1 MRQLFTSLFSLII
14 IGMNAQNNMEVYFDY
29 NSSALTSQT
38 KLTLSKL
45 DLTKIDVLGIYGYTD
60 TIGSV
65 AFNTTL
71 AGQRVK
77 AVCGYLKVKNPI
89 SNEKA
94 NIGELFDYAPL
105 DKDNRKVVI
114 QTKAKTVEAKSFEDN
129 LKNAKIGDVIVMKSL
144 NYEPGL
150 AILLPE
156 SAPLLDE
163 LYNQMAQNKK
173 LVIQIQGHICCADN
187 DSTNLSRARAKL
199 VYDFLIQKG
208 ITKSRMSYRGFGVAK
223 PFYPIPENNDEERI
237 ANRRVE
243 IKIVSN
249 K

>member
-1 MRQLFTSLFSLII
+1 MRQLFTSLFSLLII
-14 IGMNAQNNMEVYFDY
+14 SMNAQNNMEVYFDY

-45 DLTKIDVLGIYGYTD
+45 DLTKTDVIGLYGYTD

-65 AFNTTL
+65 AYNTML
-71 AGQRVK
+71 AAKRIK
-77 AVCGYLKVKNPI
+77 AVCGYLKVNNPI
-89 SNEKA
+89 ANEKA
-94 NIGELFDYAPL
+94 NIGELFDYSPL

-114 QTKAKTVEAKSFEDN
+114 QTKDKIVEAKSLEDN
-129 LKNAKIGDVIVMKSL
+129 IKNAKIGDVIVMKSL

-156 SAPLLDE
+156 STPLLDE

-173 LVIQIQGHICCADN
+173 LVIEIQGHICCAMD
-187 DSTNLSRARAKL
+187 DSTYLSRERAKL
-199 VYDFLIQKG
+199 VYDFLIKKG
-208 ITKSRMSYRGFGVAK
+208 ISKSRMSYRGFGVTK

>member
-1 MRQLFTSLFSLII
+1 MRQLFISLFSLLII
-14 IGMNAQNNMEVYFDY
+14 SMNAQNNMEVYFDY

-45 DLTKIDVLGIYGYTD
+45 NLTKTDVIGLYGYTD

-65 AFNTTL
+65 AYNTML
-71 AGQRVK
+71 AAKRIK
-77 AVCGYLKVKNPI
+77 AVCGYLKVNNPI
-89 SNEKA
+89 ANEKA

-114 QTKAKTVEAKSFEDN
+114 QTKDKIVEAKSFEDN
-129 LKNAKIGDVIVMKSL
+129 IKNAKIGDVIVMKSL

-156 SAPLLDE
+156 STPLLDE
-163 LYNQMAQNKK
+163 LYNQMTQNKK
-173 LVIQIQGHICCADN
+173 LVIEIQGHICCAMD
-187 DSTNLSRARAKL
+187 DSTYLSRERAKL
-199 VYDFLIQKG
+199 VYDFLIKKG
-208 ITKSRMSYRGFGVAK
+208 ISKSRMSYRGFGVTK

>member
-1 MRQLFTSLFSLII
+1 MRQLFTSLFSLLI

-29 NSSALTSQT
+29 NSSTLTSQT

-45 DLTKIDVLGIYGYTD
+45 DLTKIDVLGLYGYTD

-65 AFNTTL
+65 TYNTTL

-105 DKDNRKVVI
+105 DKDNRKVLI
-114 QTKAKTVEAKSFEDN
+114 QTKDKTVEAKSFEDN
-129 LKNAKIGDVIVMKSL
+129 IKNAKIGDVIVMKSL

-150 AILLPE
+150 AIL
-156 SAPLLDE
+156 
-163 LYNQMAQNKK
+163 
-173 LVIQIQGHICCADN
+173 
-187 DSTNLSRARAKL
+187 
-199 VYDFLIQKG
+199 
-208 ITKSRMSYRGFGVAK
+208 
-223 PFYPIPENNDEERI
+223 
-237 ANRRVE
+237 
-243 IKIVSN
+243 
-249 K
+249 

>member
-1 MRQLFTSLFSLII
+1 MRQFCTSIFSLLII
-14 IGMNAQNNMEVYFDY
+14 SMNAQNNMEVYFDY

-65 AFNTTL
+65 AYNTTL
-71 AGQRVK
+71 AGQRIK
-77 AVCGYLKVKNPI
+77 AVCEYIKVTNPI
-89 SNEKA
+89 ANEKA

-114 QTKAKTVEAKSFEDN
+114 ETKAKTVEASSFEDN
-129 LKNAKIGDVIVMKSL
+129 IKNAKIGDVIVMKSL

-163 LYNQMAQNKK
+163 LYNQMTVNKK

-199 VYDFLIQKG
+199 VYDYLIKKG
-208 ITKSRMSYRGFGVAK
+208 ISKNRMSYKGFGVTK